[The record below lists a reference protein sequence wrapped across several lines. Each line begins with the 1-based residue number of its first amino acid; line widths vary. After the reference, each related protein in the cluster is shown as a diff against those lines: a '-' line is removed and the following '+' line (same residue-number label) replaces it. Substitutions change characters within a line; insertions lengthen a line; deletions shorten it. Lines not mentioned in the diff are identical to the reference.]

1 MPMPVMGITHVR
13 MGMLQRPVTM
23 LMGMPEGL
31 ISTNTFK
38 LLGFMDVLVMGIAAV
53 RIVSVAMVMT
63 QNVVVMPVAVLFPQ

>member
-13 MGMLQRPVTM
+13 MGMLQLPVTM

-38 LLGFMDVLVMGIAAV
+38 LLGCMDVLVMGIAAL
-53 RIVSVAMVMT
+53 RIVPVAMGMT
-63 QNVVVMPVAVLFPQ
+63 HNVVVMPVAVLFPQ